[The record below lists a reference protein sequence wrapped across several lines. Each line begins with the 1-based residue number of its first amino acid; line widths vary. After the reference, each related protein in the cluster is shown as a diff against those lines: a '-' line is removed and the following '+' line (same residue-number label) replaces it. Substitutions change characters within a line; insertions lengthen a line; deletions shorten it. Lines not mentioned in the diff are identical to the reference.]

1 MSITVRGSNM
11 SNSEEKQEILKAKKK
26 LLSLRIKKSGGEVQD
41 TSIFKK
47 TKKSI
52 ARLFTKLNDRK

>member
-1 MSITVRGSNM
+1 M
-11 SNSEEKQEILKAKKK
+11 SNGEEKQEILKAKKK